1 MTILAAALLILCA
14 LFAGL
19 ILGVCGL
26 DATLLQLRC
35 VTGTPRERYEATLG
49 ARINQADKLSGDKH
63 VWSLE

>member
-1 MTILAAALLILCA
+1 MSILAVALLILCA

-19 ILGVCGL
+19 TLGVCGL

-35 VTGTPRERYEATLG
+35 VTGTPRERSEDTLG
-49 ARINQADKLSGDKH
+49 ARISQADKLSGDKQ